1 VARVVI
7 TGAADADAA
16 AIVDDLTAK
25 AGANVAARYDADFDA
40 FYRRCSNFPKA
51 AHRAPNWGQ
60 PFA

>member
-40 FYRRCSNFPKA
+40 STLRIDT
-51 AHRAPNWGQ
+51 APRS
-60 PFA
+60 P